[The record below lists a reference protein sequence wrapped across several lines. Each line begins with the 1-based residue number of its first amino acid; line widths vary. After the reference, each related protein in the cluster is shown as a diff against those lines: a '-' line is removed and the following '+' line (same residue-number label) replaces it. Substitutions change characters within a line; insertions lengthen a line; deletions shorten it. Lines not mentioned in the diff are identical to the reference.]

1 MMEIKKLKYL
11 YAGSIFIL
19 AFFAILTPLFIT
31 DGFSIIDEELLET
44 IIIAFLFTIGFILNR
59 IYEKELR
66 LNKKQL
72 TQAWMHVGENNV
84 LTESFQKSLLNINR
98 FPDNKK
104 DLNLLLNDISQKI
117 LAMINCQFISF
128 RIIKPKE
135 IKTLCEYSQARNP
148 YENPEIK
155 ISSKQLLNNEKSD
168 NYEIITS
175 SITNPNI
182 MVYCIISKIK
192 INKYQK
198 IFIQKIIN
206 DLTMIYL
213 IYKSGLNRQST

>member
-1 MMEIKKLKYL
+1 M
-11 YAGSIFIL
+11 
-19 AFFAILTPLFIT
+19 
-31 DGFSIIDEELLET
+31 D
-44 IIIAFLFTIGFILNR
+44 
-59 IYEKELR
+59 
-66 LNKKQL
+66 
-72 TQAWMHVGENNV
+72 
-84 LTESFQKSLLNINR
+84 
-98 FPDNKK
+98 
-104 DLNLLLNDISQKI
+104 
-117 LAMINCQFISF
+117 
-128 RIIKPKE
+128 
-135 IKTLCEYSQARNP
+135 
-148 YENPEIK
+148 PEIK